1 MRGDAVVD
9 EKCHIRG
16 QWRRQRQRAR
26 GRSCTR
32 STRFPASKSV
42 LAPSERAGK
51 CVNTLVSGRGLDHDG
66 VDEGRGFSER
76 WTTRA
81 AHFFH
86 VLVGDRCRWR
96 HSPRCQRRS
105 KSGALL
111 VYSYGT
117 WHRLGSGERFWW
129 PFKFTHMK
137 FLCAMLVLRR
147 RYSPDLFLPKMTP
160 GTTNVG
166 RVEGQAPFRPVAKVL
181 WCPKAALVVDRQ
193 IDCCG

>member
-111 VYSYGT
+111 VVQL
-117 WHRLGSGERFWW
+117 R
-129 PFKFTHMK
+129 HM
-137 FLCAMLVLRR
+137 APPRLRR
-147 RYSPDLFLPKMTP
+147 TVL
-160 GTTNVG
+160 
-166 RVEGQAPFRPVAKVL
+166 VAF
-181 WCPKAALVVDRQ
+181 Q
-193 IDCCG
+193 IHAHEIFVRNAGSAS